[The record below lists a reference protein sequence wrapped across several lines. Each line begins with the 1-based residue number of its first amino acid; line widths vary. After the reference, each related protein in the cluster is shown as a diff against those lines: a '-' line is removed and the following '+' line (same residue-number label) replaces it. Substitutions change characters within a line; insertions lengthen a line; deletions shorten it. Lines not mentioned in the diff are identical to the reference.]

1 VSRYTDELSR
11 PIAIQLGII
20 ITVVTIIEFREK
32 PTGRPRR
39 RCEYNIRM
47 DLQEIGSQY
56 VDWIDLAPET
66 DELRALVKAA
76 SNLWAH
82 ETRALDQLRN

>member
-1 VSRYTDELSR
+1 
-11 PIAIQLGII
+11 
-20 ITVVTIIEFREK
+20 
-32 PTGRPRR
+32 
-39 RCEYNIRM
+39 M

-56 VDWIDLAPET
+56 VDWIDLAPDT